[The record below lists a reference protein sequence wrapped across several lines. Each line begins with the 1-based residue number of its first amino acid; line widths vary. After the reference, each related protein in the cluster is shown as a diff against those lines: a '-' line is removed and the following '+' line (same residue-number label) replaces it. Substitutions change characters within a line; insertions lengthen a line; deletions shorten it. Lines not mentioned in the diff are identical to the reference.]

1 MFNMKKE
8 TNKNEESIYMEKLLN
23 SWKNISVELS
33 KDKELEKKIKKLSS
47 Y

>member
-1 MFNMKKE
+1 MKKE

>member
-1 MFNMKKE
+1 MRKE
-8 TNKNEESIYMEKLLN
+8 INKNEEALYMQKLLN

-33 KDKELEKKIKKLSS
+33 KDKALEKKIKKLSS